1 MYDLGKQKSINWY
14 VVMFLI
20 AWFIAVIAVFG
31 VELAN
36 PTIDQNWGT
45 IRLTGYCKAAITL
58 VKYMPQVYLNWK
70 RQSTVGWSLE
80 NVMLDFL
87 GGAFSFAQL
96 TIDTVGK
103 GKPLFGVGSGTGFN
117 IVKFLLSIIA
127 MIFDLI
133 FMFQHYVLYRD
144 KWATPKKLEKQLR
157 ERQKTIDKVQDSIH
171 EMGATNDLN
180 PSLR

>member
-1 MYDLGKQKSINWY
+1 
-14 VVMFLI
+14 
-20 AWFIAVIAVFG
+20 
-31 VELAN
+31 
-36 PTIDQNWGT
+36 
-45 IRLTGYCKAAITL
+45 
-58 VKYMPQVYLNWK
+58 
-70 RQSTVGWSLE
+70 
-80 NVMLDFL
+80 MLDFL

-96 TIDTVGK
+96 VIETVGK
-103 GKPLFGVGSGTGFN
+103 GKPLFGTESGTGFN

-144 KWATPKKLEKQLR
+144 KWANPKKLEKQLR
-157 ERQKTIDKVQDSIH
+157 ERQKTLEKVTDSLH